1 MGCSFDERGHCIPKL
16 PSLGP
21 ISKLRSPKTYAE
33 SFSASQ
39 FLVITVVDS
48 GIGIS
53 AGKQSHIFDGLV
65 QFKPGVI
72 QQNGQGAGLGLF
84 IAKYIVE
91 QHDGT
96 LTVCSTG
103 IEGEG
108 SNFTVRLPGLTVLP
122 ADDNMENG
130 NPSADNDGRGA
141 LPQLSMLDLP
151 TVDRPFISA
160 AEYPD
165 IQINDGDDD
174 DPLSVTIP
182 VNKVLNILMVD
193 DSTMT
198 RKMVCKLLHFSRL
211 CRCDEAADGSIAVE
225 MMRRSL
231 QTAEDLNP
239 NDQSGDNDVL
249 RIGNRQL
256 TKSLLQENTQILY

>member
-1 MGCSFDERGHCIPKL
+1 MVKVRGWGCLVSSLKNIYTSVHVCIVI
-16 PSLGP
+16 P
-21 ISKLRSPKTYAE
+21 IIT
-33 SFSASQ
+33 SQ
-39 FLVITVVDS
+39 SCL
-48 GIGIS
+48 
-53 AGKQSHIFDGLV
+53 
-65 QFKPGVI
+65 FK
-72 QQNGQGAGLGLF
+72 F
-84 IAKYIVE
+84 IVAKYIVE

-182 VNKVLNILMVD
+182 VNKVWNSLP
-193 DSTMT
+193 TMT
-198 RKMVCKLLHFSRL
+198 ERKYYS
-211 CRCDEAADGSIAVE
+211 
-225 MMRRSL
+225 
-231 QTAEDLNP
+231 
-239 NDQSGDNDVL
+239 
-249 RIGNRQL
+249 
-256 TKSLLQENTQILY
+256 